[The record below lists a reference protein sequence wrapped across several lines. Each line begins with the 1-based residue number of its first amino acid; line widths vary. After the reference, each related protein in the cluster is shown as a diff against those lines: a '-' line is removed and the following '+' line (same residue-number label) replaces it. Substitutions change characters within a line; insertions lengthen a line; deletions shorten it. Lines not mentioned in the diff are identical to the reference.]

1 MAPQSSAYRMAAAI
15 WGAMG
20 LVALL
25 GYAIVRLASVVADGM
40 GHHWGWQHIAVAAG
54 NTVFMAWSEGY
65 RGFQLRFSP
74 RSAARVKWLA
84 QHANAMQTLL
94 APLFVMGYFG
104 TTRRRMIGVYLLTG
118 FILAAIAVIH
128 GLAQPWRAALDI
140 GVVVGPCL
148 GPRDFPCGAA
158 AHAEY
163 GRFRGISR
171 SCRRQCNNRS
181 PRQLGDDVVYR
192 HAVRLGHVVALQAV
206 PQHRPRQRPDVVGDH
221 VIAPGQERPRPG
233 TKA

>member
-140 GVVVGPCL
+140 GVVVGLAWGLVTFLAALRRTLNTAGFVVSPEVAE
-148 GPRDFPCGAA
+148 DGAA
-158 AHAEY
+158 T
-163 GRFRGISR
+163 
-171 SCRRQCNNRS
+171 
-181 PRQLGDDVVYR
+181 D
-192 HAVRLGHVVALQAV
+192 
-206 PQHRPRQRPDVVGDH
+206 HRVSSAMTSSTDTPSDS
-221 VIAPGQERPRPG
+221 A
-233 TKA
+233 T

>member
-140 GVVVGPCL
+140 GVVVGL
-148 GPRDFPCGAA
+148 AWGLVTFLAA
-158 AHAEY
+158 LRRTLNTAGFVVSPEVAED
-163 GRFRGISR
+163 SATT
-171 SCRRQCNNRS
+171 
-181 PRQLGDDVVYR
+181 D
-192 HAVRLGHVVALQAV
+192 
-206 PQHRPRQRPDVVGDH
+206 HRVSSAMTSSTDTPSDS
-221 VIAPGQERPRPG
+221 A
-233 TKA
+233 T

>member
-1 MAPQSSAYRMAAAI
+1 MAAAI

-25 GYAIVRLASVVADGM
+25 GYAIVRLASVVAEGM

-54 NTVFMAWSEGY
+54 NTAFMAWSEGY

-140 GVVVGPCL
+140 GVVVGL
-148 GPRDFPCGAA
+148 AWGLVTFLAA
-158 AHAEY
+158 L
-163 GRFRGISR
+163 
-171 SCRRQCNNRS
+171 RRTLNTAGS
-181 PRQLGDDVVYR
+181 WYLPKWPKTVRQ
-192 HAVRLGHVVALQAV
+192 
-206 PQHRPRQRPDVVGDH
+206 P
-221 VIAPGQERPRPG
+221 ITAPARR
-233 TKA
+233 

>member
-25 GYAIVRLASVVADGM
+25 GYAIVRLASVVADGT

-84 QHANAMQTLL
+84 QHANAMQMLL

-140 GVVVGPCL
+140 GVVVGL
-148 GPRDFPCGAA
+148 AWGLVTFLAA
-158 AHAEY
+158 L
-163 GRFRGISR
+163 
-171 SCRRQCNNRS
+171 RRTLNTAGFVVS
-181 PRQLGDDVVYR
+181 PEVADDS
-192 HAVRLGHVVALQAV
+192 AATD
-206 PQHRPRQRPDVVGDH
+206 HRVSSAMTSSTDTPSDS
-221 VIAPGQERPRPG
+221 A
-233 TKA
+233 T

>member
-25 GYAIVRLASVVADGM
+25 GYAIVRLASVVAEGM

-54 NTVFMAWSEGY
+54 NTAFMAWSEGY

-104 TTRRRMIGVYLLTG
+104 ATRRRMIGVYLLTG

-140 GVVVGPCL
+140 GVVVGL
-148 GPRDFPCGAA
+148 AWGLVTFLAA
-158 AHAEY
+158 LRRTLNTAGFVVSPEVAEDSAPADH
-163 GRFRGISR
+163 RVSSAMR
-171 SCRRQCNNRS
+171 SS
-181 PRQLGDDVVYR
+181 TDTPSDS
-192 HAVRLGHVVALQAV
+192 A
-206 PQHRPRQRPDVVGDH
+206 
-221 VIAPGQERPRPG
+221 
-233 TKA
+233 T

>member
-84 QHANAMQTLL
+84 QHANAMQTVL

-140 GVVVGPCL
+140 GVVVGL
-148 GPRDFPCGAA
+148 AWGLVTFLAA
-158 AHAEY
+158 LRRTLNTAGFVVSPEVAED
-163 GRFRGISR
+163 SAAT
-171 SCRRQCNNRS
+171 
-181 PRQLGDDVVYR
+181 D
-192 HAVRLGHVVALQAV
+192 
-206 PQHRPRQRPDVVGDH
+206 HRASSAMTSSTDTPSDS
-221 VIAPGQERPRPG
+221 A
-233 TKA
+233 T

>member
-54 NTVFMAWSEGY
+54 NTAFMAWSEGY

-140 GVVVGPCL
+140 GVVVGLAWGLVTFLAAL
-148 GPRDFPCGAA
+148 GRTLNTAGFVVSPEV
-158 AHAEY
+158 AED
-163 GRFRGISR
+163 SA
-171 SCRRQCNNRS
+171 
-181 PRQLGDDVVYR
+181 PTD
-192 HAVRLGHVVALQAV
+192 
-206 PQHRPRQRPDVVGDH
+206 HRVSSAMTSSTDTPSDS
-221 VIAPGQERPRPG
+221 A
-233 TKA
+233 T